1 MLQLSFQEENMGNT
15 LFIYRD
21 AVTKKVAVTAGSVLA
36 MSAYKA
42 AGETA
47 DAQKYARLILVVSAG
62 ARTADYAAPVRAF
75 AGKEIICFFVGLTK
89 DEGTSFQAAVAGSS
103 GKTFYISAESLTEDT
118 LAAASALLPKKA
130 ETADPADIVI
140 AAIQRFLH
148 GHNTGVLATGHGDT
162 VRATPIEYLWH
173 DGRLWLFTEGGR
185 KFLNIY
191 RNRNVSFS
199 VFDPFAGL
207 SILAGLQIHGQAAVH
222 VPGEDIYETI
232 RKVKGISD
240 KTMATMPVVLH
251 LVEIV
256 PEHMTFLC
264 GAFIKEGLAVQQHI
278 CGDWT
283 RIGNG
288 VK

>member
-1 MLQLSFQEENMGNT
+1 MGNT

-140 AAIQRFLH
+140 AAIQRFC
-148 GHNTGVLATGHGDT
+148 TAIIRASWQ
-162 VRATPIEYLWH
+162 RATVIRSGP
-173 DGRLWLFTEGGR
+173 R
-185 KFLNIY
+185 
-191 RNRNVSFS
+191 
-199 VFDPFAGL
+199 PL
-207 SILAGLQIHGQAAVH
+207 STFGMTADCGSL
-222 VPGEDIYETI
+222 
-232 RKVKGISD
+232 RKVAANSSTSIVTGTFPFPSSIPLRDFRVWQVCKYTGRRQC
-240 KTMATMPVVLH
+240 TYPVK
-251 LVEIV
+251 IYMK
-256 PEHMTFLC
+256 PY
-264 GAFIKEGLAVQQHI
+264 
-278 CGDWT
+278 
-283 RIGNG
+283 